1 MNTPTT
7 QAKSLVFNYIQE
19 DYEKWLKNFASHLK
33 ISGSEERMQYPQEIG
48 SGYAKAKNIE
58 PGLSYRIAN
67 YTLNADVEYQRTPTE
82 NFQLILYF
90 YQLEFEDHVYCKID
104 DTIFE
109 SKEKAYSIALLTT
122 SLTKQTVVFKKGTK
136 VKGLSVQMDEDWL
149 TANIK
154 DFTTYRNEMPRQKN
168 YVVDF
173 ISAKQRKIIDD
184 VFNGSANSPLTE
196 LYIKSRVL
204 RLTEQYLTA
213 LCKRGLASTPD
224 FTNHKDFQSLL
235 KVENILLQNYS
246 NSFPSIE
253 SLAKTALMSESKLK
267 KLFKKAF
274 GLAPYEY
281 YQKNRMHR
289 AKEMLRTRN
298 HSVTQVGSMLGY
310 QNMSNFSAAFKK
322 EFNCLPS
329 QVHEVA

>member
-1 MNTPTT
+1 MNTPIA

-19 DYEKWLKNFASHLK
+19 DYEKWLQNFASHLK
-33 ISGSEERMQYPQEIG
+33 ISGSQERMFYPEDIG
-48 SGYAKAKNIE
+48 SGYAKAKIIE
-58 PGLSYRIAN
+58 PGFSYRISN
-67 YTLNADVEYQRTPTE
+67 YSLNADVEYRRTPTE
-82 NFQLILYF
+82 KFQLILYF
-90 YQLEFEDHVYCKID
+90 YQLEFEDQVYCKID
-104 DTIFE
+104 DTLFE
-109 SKEKAYSIALLTT
+109 SKEKVYSIALLTT
-122 SLTKQTVVFKKGTK
+122 SFANQTVVFKKGTK
-136 VKGLSVQMDEDWL
+136 IKGLSVQMDEDWL

-154 DFTTYRNEMPRQKN
+154 DFAVYRNEMPRQKSFIA
-168 YVVDF
+168 DF

-184 VFNGSANSPLTE
+184 IFNGSSNSPLTE

-204 RLTEQYLTA
+204 RLTEQFLTA
-213 LCKRGLASTPD
+213 LCKRGLAHTPE
-224 FTNHKDFQSLL
+224 FTNQKDFQSLL
-235 KVENILLQNYS
+235 KIENILLQNYS
-246 NSFPSIE
+246 GSFPSIE

-322 EFNCLPS
+322 EFNYLPS